1 MLLLMQPRIVLPHS
15 NFFWASHWEKQNKTK
30 QNKTK
35 QKNSST
41 QSKQAFSDTFLILKY
56 WCVFVNV
63 VVHILLTEPAQSLP
77 YIRCV

>member
-35 QKNSST
+35 
-41 QSKQAFSDTFLILKY
+41 KQQHAVKAGIFCYFSDTQILV
-56 WCVFVNV
+56 C
-63 VVHILLTEPAQSLP
+63 I
-77 YIRCV
+77 C